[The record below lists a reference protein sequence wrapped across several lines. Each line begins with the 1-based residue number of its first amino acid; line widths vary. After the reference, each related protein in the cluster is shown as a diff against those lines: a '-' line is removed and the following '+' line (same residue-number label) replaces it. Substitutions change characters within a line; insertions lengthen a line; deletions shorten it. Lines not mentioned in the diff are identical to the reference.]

1 MKAFQYQWLTRMWLI
16 VAVLLITGCSYKYH
30 QEQTDK
36 EVYDI
41 LKKIEKNVFKRE
53 SNFTIDSSTQQVN
66 TLETT
71 NQDLVKRSNTQGIM
85 TLNIQECIDYAIINS
100 NEYQSRKEDLY
111 LSALSMNDA
120 KVPYNLNKSSSVSA
134 TNSNESNGDQIGDI
148 EASNSISTLLRG
160 GGSLS
165 IALANDL
172 VKYFTGSSNESIS
185 SVLSFRLFQP
195 LLRGSGSKVAA
206 ENLTQSYRNVI
217 YELRD
222 YAFFQEDFARDIVS
236 NYFRILNLNE
246 QVKNAEK
253 NYQSRNENH
262 EYLKARSID
271 RSSPSDVA
279 DAKQEALTA
288 KIRVINAQSTLESA
302 LDNFKLTI
310 GMPTGIELK
319 LVEGELEKLS
329 HLGIQPIGFDQ
340 TEIYQYALKHRHSLL
355 NEIDRFED
363 GKRKVEIAADNLRTQ
378 LNFIST
384 ASISNSGDRWERLN
398 FNDISTSI
406 GLELDLPINR
416 KTQRNS
422 YRRSL
427 ISLDSQVRSLSQT
440 HDRLKNLINLRLR
453 ELEQQK
459 QNYEIQV
466 GALNLAE
473 NRVEGNRLR
482 LKAGTLVFRRL
493 SESQDSLINAQ
504 NAVIAALISYQDA
517 RLNLYSEIGALDA
530 SKSNFWLLEK
540 PIK

>member
-1 MKAFQYQWLTRMWLI
+1 M
-16 VAVLLITGCSYKYH
+16 
-30 QEQTDK
+30 
-36 EVYDI
+36 
-41 LKKIEKNVFKRE
+41 
-53 SNFTIDSSTQQVN
+53 
-66 TLETT
+66 
-71 NQDLVKRSNTQGIM
+71 
-85 TLNIQECIDYAIINS
+85 
-100 NEYQSRKEDLY
+100 
-111 LSALSMNDA
+111 
-120 KVPYNLNKSSSVSA
+120 
-134 TNSNESNGDQIGDI
+134 
-148 EASNSISTLLRG
+148 
-160 GGSLS
+160 
-165 IALANDL
+165 
-172 VKYFTGSSNESIS
+172 
-185 SVLSFRLFQP
+185 
-195 LLRGSGSKVAA
+195 
-206 ENLTQSYRNVI
+206 
-217 YELRD
+217 
-222 YAFFQEDFARDIVS
+222 
-236 NYFRILNLNE
+236 
-246 QVKNAEK
+246 KNAEK

-363 GKRKVEIAADNLRTQ
+363 SKRKVEIAADNLRTQ

-504 NAVIAALISYQDA
+504 NAVIAALISFQDA